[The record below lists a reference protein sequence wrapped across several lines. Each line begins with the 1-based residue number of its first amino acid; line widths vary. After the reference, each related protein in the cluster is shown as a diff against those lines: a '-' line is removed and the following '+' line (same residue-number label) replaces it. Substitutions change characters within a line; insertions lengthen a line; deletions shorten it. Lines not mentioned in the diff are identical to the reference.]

1 MIKNHITIIQLK
13 PADWQKYKKIRLES
27 LQEEPQA
34 FNSKLEEVSKY
45 PDKYWEEKLTSK
57 DSLFA
62 FAQREHEIVGVMNL
76 TFGEES
82 EPAFVAVVHGA
93 YVNRNFRS
101 LGVGKSLLSFLV
113 NEVKQSN
120 EIKVMKLWVKE
131 SQTSA
136 IKLYTDLGFKS
147 VSKAGEHTLI
157 MEKHLE

>member
-34 FNSKLEEVSKY
+34 FNSKLEEMSKY